1 MTETSPLP
9 GKAGACE
16 RAAARRS
23 GFGAAPRAAEG
34 RRHEQHE
41 RQAAESS
48 STSRR
53 GWSGSRASA
62 RVLPDGG
69 RKRPTSDPARRTS
82 PRRTSARRTGRRAA
96 NAAASGAADVE
107 RPQPPPSSKPPFTC
121 AHESARATDKTR
133 GRVKRTT
140 ETPTRA
146 RGRGGPGGRWRAAE
160 QRAPE
165 RDGADE
171 RARSRAHS
179 RPGRSLSLL
188 SHSQPGRG
196 RARPAEV
203 ESPKAPGTESRACG
217 ERNA

>member
-1 MTETSPLP
+1 MAVAARWQRATPEGPKGNTGLGLTTGTSPLP

-82 PRRTSARRTGRRAA
+82 PRRTSARRTARRAA

-121 AHESARATDKTR
+121 VHESARATNKAR
-133 GRVKRTT
+133 GRVNARTRRRREHERRGDART
-140 ETPTRA
+140 RDSAPTRDGRASA
-146 RGRGGPGGRWRAAE
+146 RQDR
-160 QRAPE
+160 
-165 RDGADE
+165 
-171 RARSRAHS
+171 RARAIARA
-179 RPGRSLSLL
+179 
-188 SHSQPGRG
+188 QQ
-196 RARPAEV
+196 AR
-203 ESPKAPGTESRACG
+203 
-217 ERNA
+217 